1 VNEENKKEN
10 LREEIDHANES
21 MKAADLLFNN
31 GFIRDA
37 VAKLYYSLLY
47 TVRAL
52 LLTKGL
58 EPKSHEGALRLFGL
72 HFVKQGIFEAEDS
85 HVFSRLMKYRQE
97 ADYNPSYIFTPEDF
111 IEFKRDAENVMR
123 RITSRLKQE
132 GYLRRE
138 TGQTGETKKTRS
150 TRKPK

>member
-1 VNEENKKEN
+1 MKEKNQRENV
-10 LREEIDHANES
+10 REEIDHAKES

-47 TVRAL
+47 MVRAI

-58 EPKSHEGALRLFGL
+58 EPRSHEGALRLFGL
-72 HFVKQGIFEAEDS
+72 HFVKQGIFEAKDS

-97 ADYNPSYIFTPEDF
+97 ADYNPSYTFTLEDYV
-111 IEFKRDAENVMR
+111 EFKKEAEMVMQ
-123 RITSRLKQE
+123 RITSRLEKE
-132 GYLRRE
+132 SYLN
-138 TGQTGETKKTRS
+138 
-150 TRKPK
+150 

>member
-1 VNEENKKEN
+1 VNEQNKKEN
-10 LREEIDHANES
+10 VREEINHADES
-21 MKAADLLFNN
+21 MKAADLLYNN

-47 TVRAL
+47 TVRAM

-58 EPKSHEGALRLFGL
+58 EPKSHEGAPRLFGL
-72 HFVKQGIFEAEDS
+72 HFVKQGLFEPEDS

-97 ADYNPSYIFTPEDF
+97 ADYNPSYMFRPEDF
-111 IEFKRDAENVMR
+111 IEFKKQVEMVMQ

-132 GYLRRE
+132 GYLSST
-138 TGQTGETKKTRS
+138 TGQTKQTRKTRS
-150 TRKPK
+150 TRQTK